1 MSRGRPW
8 SADDAARLRRL
19 VAAGCTDGEIAESLA
34 RHPDLIRRRR
44 REAGLAPGQSRAATV
59 ALMRVNRRRL
69 GRKVAG
75 RAEAGPGEPRGEPG

>member
-8 SADDAARLRRL
+8 TAEDGAQLRRL
-19 VAAGCTDGEIAESLA
+19 VAAGCTDGEIAETMT
-34 RHPDLIRRRR
+34 RHPDLIRRHR

-69 GRKVAG
+69 GKKVAG
-75 RAEAGPGEPRGEPG
+75 RAEVADDRLGR

>member
-8 SADDAARLRRL
+8 TSDDAARLRRL
-19 VAAGCTDGEIAESLA
+19 VAAGCTDGEIAEAMA

-44 REAGLAPGQSRAATV
+44 REAGLAPGQSRAATI

-75 RAEAGPGEPRGEPG
+75 RAEASPEGQG